1 VRQGEEPGG
10 SDSGDSAPSSTMSL
24 RQGGHAPSDSG
35 EDADQPSTAASGKR
49 QPSSSRDRD
58 ARAKEASDEKDARIG
73 QRFGKY
79 KLTRLI
85 GLGGM
90 AQVYE
95 AEDTLLNRRVAV
107 KFLTESRRQQSTAVE
122 RFINEAQVAG
132 RLNHPNI
139 IAIYDIGFEHDTY
152 YIAMELLNPGSA
164 GSFVKQKGRM
174 TWVEASQ
181 TIMQCCSALDA
192 AHKAGI
198 IHRDIKPDNILCSP
212 AGTAKLADFG
222 LVKELHIDDNAGL
235 TQSGVVVGTP
245 LFMSPEQCTAQPLD
259 PRSDIY
265 SLGCTFYALLTGSPP
280 FPTGSVPQIMLQH
293 CKSKVPDPRVLAPDV
308 PEAIVRIVERSTHK
322 RPEERYQTAAEML
335 AALTTALEEAPRPTF
350 EFLVL
355 GAASRPGTR
364 QRGNGAA
371 RLRSESGPRSPDSHG
386 SPGGNRV
393 NEGSTAPSNEPGSD
407 TSPKNSSSLSRRAA
421 LFGGIGLLAA
431 ASGIAWW
438 RLRGPS
444 STDAGKQTQGA
455 AGSTKEPLY
464 VGVLNSL
471 SGPLFDSGRPV
482 IDATLLAIEELNSR
496 GGVLGRPIEAV
507 VADGKSD
514 NATFAKEAERL
525 LVEKKVLTIFGGWSP
540 SNRRTLKKIIEK
552 HKSLLM
558 FPARDEGMEDS
569 EFIIYCGSTP
579 NQVVSPAIRYFVE
592 QGVLKRLFVI
602 GTDGLSSNISAQLIR
617 DELKAFPQVSVVGEH
632 FALLGETGFKKTLD
646 KIRETKPDLI
656 FNFMIGV
663 SNPAFFREL
672 RSAGITAKQIPTASF
687 AVGEP
692 ELQQTADLDM
702 VGEYLAASHFHSLK
716 TAQNVEFVKNIRRKY
731 GDYRVTGAAMDAAY
745 ASVYLWAQA
754 VQAAGTDE
762 VARIRERLAGQTF
775 EAPGGKIRVD
785 PGNHHCYKPFY
796 LGRITESGTV
806 DLVKSITDPIR
817 PEPFP
822 ATRTRAEWEALVEY
836 LSKNWGGSFVNP
848 GKPSR

>member
-1 VRQGEEPGG
+1 
-10 SDSGDSAPSSTMSL
+10 
-24 RQGGHAPSDSG
+24 
-35 EDADQPSTAASGKR
+35 
-49 QPSSSRDRD
+49 
-58 ARAKEASDEKDARIG
+58 
-73 QRFGKY
+73 
-79 KLTRLI
+79 
-85 GLGGM
+85 
-90 AQVYE
+90 
-95 AEDTLLNRRVAV
+95 
-107 KFLTESRRQQSTAVE
+107 
-122 RFINEAQVAG
+122 
-132 RLNHPNI
+132 
-139 IAIYDIGFEHDTY
+139 
-152 YIAMELLNPGSA
+152 MELLNPGSA
-164 GSFVKQKGRM
+164 GSFIKQKGRM
-174 TWVEASQ
+174 TWVEAAQ

-198 IHRDIKPDNILCSP
+198 IHRDIKPDNVLCSP

-222 LVKELHIDDNAGL
+222 LVKELHIDDSAGL

-293 CKSKVPDPRVLAPDV
+293 CKSRVPDPRVLAPDV
-308 PEAIVRIVERSTHK
+308 PESIVRVVERSTAK

-335 AALTTALEEAPRPTF
+335 TALTGALEESPRPTF

-355 GAASRPGTR
+355 GAAARPSSR
-364 QRGNGAA
+364 QRGSGAA
-371 RLRSESGPRSPDSHG
+371 RLRSESGPKSPDSQG
-386 SPGGNRV
+386 SPGANKLT
-393 NEGSTAPSNEPGSD
+393 EGHATPSASPSTGDPTPSQG
-407 TSPKNSSSLSRRAA
+407 TFSRRAA
-421 LFGGIGLLAA
+421 LLGGLGLLAA

-444 STDAGKQTQGA
+444 NGDGGGAGQGGVGPA
-455 AGSTKEPLY
+455 KDPIR

-482 IDATLLAIEELNSR
+482 IDAALLAIEELNSR
-496 GGVLGRPIEAV
+496 GGVLGRPIEAIV
-507 VADGKSD
+507 SDGKSD

-525 LVEKKVLTIFGGWSP
+525 LVEKQVITIFGGWSP

-569 EFIIYCGSTP
+569 EYIIYCGSTP

-592 QGVLKRLFVI
+592 QGQLKRLFVI

-632 FALLGETGFKKTLD
+632 FALLGETGFKQTID
-646 KIRETKPDLI
+646 KIRDSKADLI

-663 SNPAFFREL
+663 SNPALFREL
-672 RSAGITAKQIPTASF
+672 RSAKITAKEIPTVSF

-716 TAQNVEFVKNIRRKY
+716 TPQNLEFVKNIRRKY

-754 VQAAGTDE
+754 VQAAGTDQI
-762 VARIRERLAGQTF
+762 ARIRERLAGQTF
-775 EAPGGKIRVD
+775 DAPGGKIRVD

-822 ATRTRAEWEALVEY
+822 ATRTRAEWEALVEF

-848 GKPSR
+848 GKPKP

>member
-1 VRQGEEPGG
+1 
-10 SDSGDSAPSSTMSL
+10 MSL
-24 RQGGHAPSDSG
+24 RQGGNPASDSG
-35 EDADQPSTAASGKR
+35 EVMSRAA
-49 QPSSSRDRD
+49 PSSKGKDRPSVD
-58 ARAKEASDEKDARIG
+58 RETSDEKDPRIG

-164 GSFVKQKGRM
+164 GSFIKQKGRM
-174 TWVEASQ
+174 TWVEAAQ
-181 TIMQCCSALDA
+181 TILQCCSALDA

-222 LVKELHIDDNAGL
+222 LVKELHIEDNAGL

-259 PRSDIY
+259 ARSDIY

-293 CKSKVPDPRVLAPDV
+293 CKSRVPDPRVLAPDV
-308 PEAIVRIVERSTHK
+308 PEAIVRVVERSTAK
-322 RPEERYQTAAEML
+322 RPEDRYQSAAEMQI
-335 AALTTALEEAPRPTF
+335 ALTAALEESPRPTF

-355 GAASRPGTR
+355 GAAARPSSR
-364 QRGNGAA
+364 QRGSGAA
-371 RLRSESGPRSPDSHG
+371 RLRSESGPRSPDSQG
-386 SPGGNRV
+386 SPGGNKISDGV
-393 NEGSTAPSNEPGSD
+393 QTPNATPSTDAPDPEP
-407 TSPKNSSSLSRRAA
+407 SSFSRRAA
-421 LFGGIGLLAA
+421 LLGGIGLLAA
-431 ASGIAWW
+431 ATGVAYW
-438 RLRGPS
+438 RLRSPTTPDGQGQNGTQS
-444 STDAGKQTQGA
+444 AGKD
-455 AGSTKEPLY
+455 KIR

-496 GGVLGRPIEAV
+496 GGVIGRQIEAI

-514 NATFAKEAERL
+514 NAVFAREAERL
-525 LVEKKVLTIFGGWSP
+525 LVEKQVMTIFGGWSP

-569 EFIIYCGSTP
+569 EYIIYSGSTP
-579 NQVVSPAIRYFVE
+579 NQVVTPALRFFVE
-592 QGVLKRLFVI
+592 QGLLKRLFVI
-602 GTDGLSSNISAQLIR
+602 GTDGLSSNISAHLIR
-617 DELKAFPQVSVVGEH
+617 DELKAFPQITVVGEQ
-632 FALLGETGFKKTLD
+632 FALLGETSFKKAIE
-646 KIRETKPDLI
+646 KIKESKPDLI

-672 RSAGITAKQIPTASF
+672 RAAGITAKQLPTVSF

-716 TAQNVEFVKNIRRKY
+716 TPQNQAFVSNIRRKY

-754 VQAAGTDE
+754 VQAAGTDD
-762 VARIRERLAGQTF
+762 VARVRERLAGQSF
-775 EAPGGKIRVD
+775 DAPGGKTRID

-796 LGRITESGTV
+796 LGKIADGSTV
-806 DLVKSITDPIR
+806 ELVKSITDPIR

-836 LSKNWGGSFVNP
+836 LSKHWGGSFVNP
-848 GKPSR
+848 GKPSG

>member
-1 VRQGEEPGG
+1 
-10 SDSGDSAPSSTMSL
+10 MSL
-24 RQGGHAPSDSG
+24 RQGTSAPSDSG
-35 EDADQPSTAASGKR
+35 DEMTRAAASSGSKGH
-49 QPSSSRDRD
+49 QPV
-58 ARAKEASDEKDARIG
+58 AKDAGDDKDPRIG

-164 GSFVKQKGRM
+164 GSFIKQKGRM
-174 TWVEASQ
+174 TWVEAAQ

-222 LVKELHIDDNAGL
+222 LVKELHIDENAGL

-293 CKSKVPDPRVLAPDV
+293 CKSRVPDPRVLAPDV
-308 PEAIVRIVERSTHK
+308 PDSIVRVVERSTAK
-322 RPEERYQTAAEML
+322 RADERYQSAAEML
-335 AALTTALEEAPRPTF
+335 ASLTAALEEAPRPTF

-355 GAASRPGTR
+355 GVAARPTSRP
-364 QRGNGAA
+364 RGAGAA
-371 RLRSESGPRSPDSHG
+371 RLRSESGPRSPDSQG
-386 SPGGNRV
+386 SPGGNKLT
-393 NEGSTAPSNEPGSD
+393 EGSATPNATPSTADPQTTQGGV
-407 TSPKNSSSLSRRAA
+407 SRRVA

-438 RLRGPS
+438 RLRSPG
-444 STDAGKQTQGA
+444 AGDGNGLPQGGIV
-455 AGSTKEPLY
+455 AGKEPLR
-464 VGVLNSL
+464 VGILNSL
-471 SGPLFDSGRPV
+471 SGFLFDSGRPV

-496 GGVLGRPIEAV
+496 GGVLGRPIEAI

-525 LVEKKVLTIFGGWSP
+525 LVEAKVLTIFGGWSP
-540 SNRRTLKKIIEK
+540 SNRRTLKKVIEQ

-569 EFIIYCGSTP
+569 EYIIYCGSTP

-592 QGVLKRLFVI
+592 QGQLKRLFVI
-602 GTDGLSSNISAQLIR
+602 GTDGLSSNISAHLIR
-617 DELKAFPQVSVVGEH
+617 DELKAFPQASVVGEH
-632 FALLGETGFKKTLD
+632 FALLGDTGFKKAID
-646 KIRETKPDLI
+646 KIQETKPDLI

-672 RSAGITAKQIPTASF
+672 RQAKITPKLLPTVSF

-716 TAQNVEFVKNIRRKY
+716 TTQNEMFVKNIRRKY

-754 VQAAGTDE
+754 VQAAGTDQI
-762 VARIRERLAGQTF
+762 ARIRERLAGQTF

-796 LGRITESGTV
+796 LGRITESGKV

-822 ATRTRAEWEALVEY
+822 ATRTRAEWEALVEF

-848 GKPSR
+848 GKPGQ